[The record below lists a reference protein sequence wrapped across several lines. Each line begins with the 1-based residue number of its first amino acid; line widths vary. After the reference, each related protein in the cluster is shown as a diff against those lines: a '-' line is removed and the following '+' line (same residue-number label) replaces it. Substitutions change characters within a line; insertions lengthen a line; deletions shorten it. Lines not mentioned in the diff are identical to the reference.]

1 MSNVYVKRVGFIA
14 LALAA
19 YTLLPQAVKGI
30 LGSFT
35 VGWAIAEIGFR
46 LFQD

>member
-14 LALAA
+14 VALVG
-19 YTLLPQAVKGI
+19 YTLLPQTVKGI
-30 LGSFT
+30 LGSFA
-35 VGWAIAEIGFR
+35 VGWAVAEIGFR